1 MITDESQCCL
11 EGKQVPM
18 KIADDPKGSVAG
30 AGNVDDLIMVK
41 TAVCVE
47 QHWPRPIEEAFHAL
61 DGTPNPRPDTAA
73 ADEFPKG
80 SPIQIFDF
88 DDGGKGARR
97 PLSIRFC
104 YRRAGRRQHG
114 GRSTGLVGI

>member
-1 MITDESQCCL
+1 
-11 EGKQVPM
+11 M
-18 KIADDPKGSVAG
+18 KITDDPKGSVAG
-30 AGNVDDLIMVK
+30 AGYVDYPIMGK

-47 QHWPRPIEEAFHAL
+47 QHWPCRPVEEAFHAL
-61 DGTPNPRPDTAA
+61 DGTPNPRPDIATA
-73 ADEFPKG
+73 DKFPKG

-104 YRRAGRRQHG
+104 
-114 GRSTGLVGI
+114 